1 MIISFR
7 GFIYDKMQDAA
18 RTVQKAIN
26 IDLFRV
32 EETSQA
38 GYFESCFIFQC
49 SSNSTFP
56 FFLLSD
62 KKIYK
67 TYLSTEN
74 TCVLRVLCN
83 FHFFNHFT

>member
-32 EETSQA
+32 EETSHA
-38 GYFESCFIFQC
+38 GYFESCFLFQC
-49 SSNSTFP
+49 PSTNTFP
-56 FFLLSD
+56 LFLLTDSLNRE
-62 KKIYK
+62 
-67 TYLSTEN
+67 T
-74 TCVLRVLCN
+74 
-83 FHFFNHFT
+83 F